1 MHSLK
6 LESETAVKWFSEKK
20 MVVNLDK
27 FKAIIISKSRSDHKP
42 SDYKLSDH
50 KPSGL
55 EMIVLPL
62 NNPSST

>member
-27 FKAIIISKSRSDHKP
+27 FKAIIISKSRSDHK
-42 SDYKLSDH
+42 LSDH